1 MNEILVEANQQRDL
15 LINNMKSVILSTVD
29 KSSKPNASYAPS
41 LFHNGSFYVYLS
53 TLSKHSS
60 NLMLNKKA
68 SLMII
73 EDESKA
79 EKLFARKRITMDVD
93 STVVDR
99 DIDEWNLIM
108 DEMESKFGHSI
119 KFLKDLTD
127 FFLFSLKP
135 QSGLLVYDFG
145 RAFKLKGA
153 NLDEIKF
160 LNEKGHKKG

>member
-1 MNEILVEANQQRDL
+1 
-15 LINNMKSVILSTVD
+15 
-29 KSSKPNASYAPS
+29 
-41 LFHNGSFYVYLS
+41 
-53 TLSKHSS
+53 
-60 NLMLNKKA
+60 MLNKKA

-145 RAFKLKGA
+145 RAFRLTGT